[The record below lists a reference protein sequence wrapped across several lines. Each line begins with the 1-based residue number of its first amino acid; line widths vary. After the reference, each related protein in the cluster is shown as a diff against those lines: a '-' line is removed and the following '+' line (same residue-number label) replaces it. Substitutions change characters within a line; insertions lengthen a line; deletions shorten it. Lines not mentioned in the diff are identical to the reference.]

1 MLSRGLSTDCLL
13 LSPLC
18 SLSNIFNSLP
28 PNSSF
33 RLSVFTSLLNLAAS
47 NDELDLLS
55 DSFSSISSWLASWDV
70 SASEKAKCLENIAD
84 KLTAA
89 DQGVKAY
96 EFQLLFLRFIKA
108 QDNDEALIKAAA
120 NKTIAAA
127 LRLSN
132 VFEFDELI
140 QVENIQK
147 LKGSPIYQLLE
158 IFVGGNFQD
167 YQKWESSNKGELEK
181 LSEFRE

>member
-1 MLSRGLSTDCLL
+1 M
-13 LSPLC
+13 
-18 SLSNIFNSLP
+18 
-28 PNSSF
+28 
-33 RLSVFTSLLNLAAS
+33 
-47 NDELDLLS
+47 
-55 DSFSSISSWLASWDV
+55 
-70 SASEKAKCLENIAD
+70 
-84 KLTAA
+84 TAA